1 MPEAAVSP
9 RLRVVANG
17 LSFPRWDCINALQ
30 RKMAKAAPV
39 RGLLVPSHVP
49 SHTQTAA
56 KVRGFSPIASG
67 FTAETDWLLE
77 EAGFEPSVPGY
88 GELGRIWARAIA
100 RSPGWLIW
108 PLLLGERFPHTGA
121 RKPAPRTSSRRRAR
135 SLRRI
140 GLVDQNSRPSGFP
153 DQVGNF
159 PDRQSK
165 FPSRDQPA
173 TAIVARFWARGRGN
187 HSLGC
192 ATPTVIVSQRVWIA
206 IGID

>member
-1 MPEAAVSP
+1 MAALSR
-9 RLRVVANG
+9 RLT
-17 LSFPRWDCINALQ
+17 
-30 RKMAKAAPV
+30 APGSE
-39 RGLLVPSHVP
+39 RSCGNPFAP
-49 SHTQTAA
+49 DA
-56 KVRGFSPIASG
+56 P
-67 FTAETDWLLE
+67 LE

-100 RSPGWLIW
+100 RSPGWLTW

>member
-1 MPEAAVSP
+1 MCCAVMRSEMSAGDAILQEPPKKQGASLIDLRKRFVADSP
-9 RLRVVANG
+9 
-17 LSFPRWDCINALQ
+17 
-30 RKMAKAAPV
+30 
-39 RGLLVPSHVP
+39 
-49 SHTQTAA
+49 
-56 KVRGFSPIASG
+56 
-67 FTAETDWLLE
+67 LE